1 MKLDRTMKIGIAIAL
16 AIALLAP
23 VLASSNPDG
32 LESSASSFPSADEKE
47 QPALEAPMPD
57 YVIPSL
63 GDGPLSGA
71 IAILL
76 GTVLVLLLTMGVG
89 RFLAAKRLKDESS

>member
-1 MKLDRTMKIGIAIAL
+1 MKIGIAIAL
-16 AIALLAP
+16 ALALLAP